1 MSIHIETTGKWILAG
16 EHSVLRGCGALAFP
30 LESKKFILDYEP
42 SDKDFAVDFGGST
55 GADYR
60 ILFYGLVDRVFELL
74 KIRRKNLSGHIT
86 INSELPLGSGLGAS
100 AALCVAV
107 VRWMHELGFVAEEN
121 LYELSLSLENV
132 FHGESSGVD
141 IAVALYGKPLFFK
154 RQGERQTFDF
164 TWKPHFYLS
173 YCGQR
178 GLTQQCVEKVKN
190 WIQKNPANKVDQ
202 EMAMAVDLAI
212 QALSDSKFG
221 GDQSKASLAG
231 ELVSTRLISAI
242 NQAAHC
248 FRQWGLDEGLVR
260 EEMDLLR
267 DHGALAVKPT
277 GSGGG
282 GYVLSYWQGEPP
294 IELQSKLISCW

>member
-1 MSIHIETTGKWILAG
+1 MSVHIETTGKWILAG
-16 EHSVLRGCGALAFP
+16 EHAVLRGCGALVFP
-30 LESKKFILDYEP
+30 LESKKFILDYEA
-42 SDKDFAVDFGGST
+42 KDQDFEAHFSGST
-55 GADYR
+55 GADYQ
-60 ILFYGLVDRVFELL
+60 ILFYGLVDRVLEIL
-74 KIRRKNLSGHIT
+74 KIPRKQLLGVVK

-107 VRWMHELGFVAEEN
+107 VRWLNAMGYVAENDLHEL
-121 LYELSLSLENV
+121 SRSLENV

-141 IAVALYGKPLFFK
+141 VAVALYGKPLFFQ
-154 RQGERQTFDF
+154 RNAEMRLLDI
-164 TWKPHFYLS
+164 TWKPNLYLS

-190 WIQKNPANKVDQ
+190 WIDKNPRNNVDQ
-202 EMAMAVDLAI
+202 EMAAAVDLAM
-212 QALSDSKFG
+212 QVLLKNDG
-221 GDQSKASLAG
+221 QSTS
-231 ELVSTRLISAI
+231 VSTGLISAI

-248 FRQWGLDEGLVR
+248 FHQWGLDDGLVR

-282 GYVLSYWQGEPP
+282 GFILSYWQNDPP
-294 IELQSKLISCW
+294 EKLKSKLISCWQSSV

>member
-1 MSIHIETTGKWILAG
+1 MSVHIETTGKWILAG
-16 EHSVLRGCGALAFP
+16 EHSVLRGCGALVFP
-30 LESKKFILDYEP
+30 LASKKFILDYEK
-42 SDKDFAVDFGGST
+42 SDKDFAVDFAGTT

-60 ILFYGLVDRVFELL
+60 ILFYGLVDRVLEIL
-74 KIRRKNLSGHIT
+74 KIRRKDLTGQVMIT
-86 INSELPLGSGLGAS
+86 SELPLGSGLGAS

-107 VRWMHELGFVAEEN
+107 VRWMHELGFVSEDN

-154 RQGERQTFDF
+154 RHGERRPFDVA
-164 TWKPHFYLS
+164 WKPKFYLS

-190 WIQKNPANKVDQ
+190 WIQKNPSNKVDQ
-202 EMAMAVDLAI
+202 EMALAVELAM
-212 QALSDSKFG
+212 QSLLSQKYAPKPNVSPLD
-221 GDQSKASLAG
+221 D
-231 ELVSTRLISAI
+231 ELVSSVLISAI

-248 FRQWGLDEGLVR
+248 FHQWGLDEGIVR

-282 GYVLSYWQGEPP
+282 GYVLSYWQNDPP
-294 IELQSKLISCW
+294 ADLKSKLISCW